1 MLEEG
6 RLVPAN
12 PTCEEGWH
20 YHNTSCYWFSSSQ
33 LNIEPALD
41 SCAEKGAYLTDVLS
55 RVVESDF
62 KKSNKSRI
70 PKSF

>member
-1 MLEEG
+1 MGSRVVE
-6 RLVPAN
+6 
-12 PTCEEGWH
+12 
-20 YHNTSCYWFSSSQ
+20 
-33 LNIEPALD
+33 LD
-41 SCAEKGAYLTDVLS
+41 FKKSNKSRIPKSFLSDFYRTQVYLGSNLWVRVSVADST

>member
-1 MLEEG
+1 MFCAIVQVEEVLQVRVQICQMEFTNCVSG
-6 RLVPAN
+6 
-12 PTCEEGWH
+12 TTESQSF
-20 YHNTSCYWFSSSQ
+20 TFSKVQ
-33 LNIEPALD
+33 
-41 SCAEKGAYLTDVLS
+41 T